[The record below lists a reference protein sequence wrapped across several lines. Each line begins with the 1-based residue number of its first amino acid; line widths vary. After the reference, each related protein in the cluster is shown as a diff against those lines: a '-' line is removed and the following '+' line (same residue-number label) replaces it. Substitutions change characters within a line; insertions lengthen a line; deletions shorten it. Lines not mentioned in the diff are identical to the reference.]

1 MRIKKHI
8 LSALALVLS
17 LLLVFSF
24 TACGDDKTPAITAIS
39 MSSAALEVETGD
51 TARLTVTATYKDETE
66 VELKAGDVTW
76 ASDNPSVASV
86 TRGVVSGKAKGT
98 AKITATY
105 GDFSA
110 TCNVTVNS
118 VEVKISGYTPNA
130 DGKIELDV
138 DGTLNL
144 SAKVLKNDVEMENEQ
159 IVWTTSNQGIV
170 SVNNGVIT
178 GVNPGEAVIT
188 VKRVSNESQ
197 SASVT
202 VVIKEIAG
210 AELMDTYEQNK
221 TPADTW
227 GYWGD
232 KGYNWSNTTIY
243 SAYTEPYNEETPS
256 DDYKYIGANKMNI
269 TFSVDKYAGSMQ
281 PGPKDSAIQ
290 LFYRSSTG
298 NKGKLE
304 ANHNYEIKFK
314 ILSNA
319 AGTIVVNP
327 YDDND
332 TGYHMDED
340 NKDNHKA
347 ELVANEEKEIT
358 VEFRHGDSGAI
369 YANGVYDN
377 VETAVNILLGLL
389 SEPNDEE
396 GTGNVVKV
404 SIYDIQ
410 FKDLGESTHK
420 WIDDET
426 KLEGYVDPDAPVIPD
441 APEALAPDVAVATG
455 VTLTVEDG
463 KAIFNLAG
471 TVKLDAFE
479 NVDAAK
485 AWLNATP
492 FDLQECG
499 GGWKK
504 WEFTRVSVS
513 VNEEDSTFLIKYD
526 ITRLTVDATS
536 DNSTGAYNAHFTEKL
551 PDEEGYSDNKLRDL
565 KLSAESAVH
574 GSSVTVGDKKYS
586 IVNYQAGVDFE
597 GTEEN
602 NWGQAYNYGCVS
614 IKVENVTAE

>member
-51 TARLTVTATYKDETE
+51 TARLTVTATYKDESE

-110 TCNVTVNS
+110 TCSITVNS

-159 IVWTTSNQGIV
+159 IVWTTSNRGIV

-232 KGYNWSNTTIY
+232 QGYNWSNTTIY
-243 SAYTEPYNEETPS
+243 SAYTEPYNEESPS
-256 DDYKYIGANKMNI
+256 DGYKYIGANKMNV
-269 TFSVDKYAGSMQ
+269 TFSVDKYAGSVQ

-340 NKDNHKA
+340 NEDNHKA

-389 SEPNDEE
+389 SEPNDGE

-441 APEALAPDVAVATG
+441 APEALAADVAVATG

-597 GTEEN
+597 GTAEN

>member
-51 TARLTVTATYKDETE
+51 TARLTVTATYKDESE

-110 TCNVTVNS
+110 TCSITVNS

-159 IVWTTSNQGIV
+159 IVWTTSNRGIV

-232 KGYNWSNTTIY
+232 QGYNWSNTTIY
-243 SAYTEPYNEETPS
+243 SAYTEPYNEESPS
-256 DDYKYIGANKMNI
+256 DGYKYIGANKMNV
-269 TFSVDKYAGSMQ
+269 TFSVDKYAGSVQ

-340 NKDNHKA
+340 NEVNHKA

-389 SEPNDEE
+389 SEPNDGE

-471 TVKLDAFE
+471 TVKLDAFDSVE
-479 NVDAAK
+479 AAK

-597 GTEEN
+597 GTAEN

>member
-51 TARLTVTATYKDETE
+51 TARLTVTATYKDESE

-110 TCNVTVNS
+110 TCSITVNS

-159 IVWTTSNQGIV
+159 IVWTTSNRGIV

-232 KGYNWSNTTIY
+232 QGYNWSNTTIY
-243 SAYTEPYNEETPS
+243 SAYTEPYNEESPS
-256 DDYKYIGANKMNI
+256 DGYKYIGANKMNV
-269 TFSVDKYAGSMQ
+269 TFSVDKYAGSVQ

-340 NKDNHKA
+340 NEVNHKA

-389 SEPNDEE
+389 SEPNDGE

-410 FKDLGESTHK
+410 FKDLGKSTHK

-426 KLEGYVDPDAPVIPD
+426 KLEGYVDPDAPIIPE

-471 TVKLDAFE
+471 TVKLDAFDSVE
-479 NVDAAK
+479 AAK

-513 VNEEDSTFLIKYD
+513 VKEEDSTFLIKYD

-602 NWGQAYNYGCVS
+602 NWGQAYNYGCVA

>member
-1 MRIKKHI
+1 MRIKKHL
-8 LSALALVLS
+8 LSALALILS
-17 LLLVFSF
+17 LVLMLPF
-24 TACGDDKTPAITAIS
+24 TACGGDKTPAVTAIAIN
-39 MSSAALEVETGD
+39 SAAVEVETGD
-51 TARLTVTATYKDETE
+51 TIRLTVTATYNDDTTA
-66 VELKAGDVTW
+66 ELKAGDVTW
-76 ASDNPSVASV
+76 ASDNQAVASV
-86 TRGVVSGKAKGT
+86 TRGIVSGKSKGT

-130 DGKIELDV
+130 DGKIELEV
-138 DGTLNL
+138 DSVLNL
-144 SAKVLKNDVEMENEQ
+144 SAKVFKNDVEMENEQ

-232 KGYNWSNTTIY
+232 QGYNWSNTTIY

-256 DDYKYIGANKMNI
+256 DGYEYIGANKMNI
-269 TFSVDKYAGSMQ
+269 TFSVDKYAGTMQ

-290 LFYRSSTG
+290 LFYRSSAD
-298 NKGKLE
+298 NEGKLE

-332 TGYHMDED
+332 KGYQMDED

-347 ELVANEEKEIT
+347 ELVANEEQEIT
-358 VEFRHGDSGAI
+358 VQFRHGDSGAI
-369 YANGVYDN
+369 YADGVYDN

-389 SEPNDEE
+389 SKPNDGE

-404 SIYDIQ
+404 SIYNIQ
-410 FKDLGESTHK
+410 FKDLGESAHK

-426 KLEGYVDPDAPVIPD
+426 KLDGYVDPNAPIIPE

-463 KAIFNLAG
+463 KAILNLAG

-485 AWLNATP
+485 TWLNATP

-513 VNEEDSTFLIKYD
+513 VDEEDSTFLIKYD

-536 DNSTGAYNAHFTEKL
+536 DSSTGAYSAHFTEKL
-551 PDEEGYSDNKLRDL
+551 PSEEGYADNKLRDL
-565 KLSAESAVH
+565 KLSAESAVP
-574 GSSVTVGDKKYS
+574 GENVTVGDKKYS
-586 IVNYQAGVDFE
+586 IVNYQSGVDFE
-597 GTEEN
+597 GTEDN
-602 NWGQAYNYGCVS
+602 NWGQAYNYGCVA

>member
-51 TARLTVTATYKDETE
+51 TARLTVTATYKDESE

-256 DDYKYIGANKMNI
+256 DGYKYIGANKMNI

-369 YANGVYDN
+369 YASGVYDN

-441 APEALAPDVAVATG
+441 APKALAPDVAVATG

-499 GGWKK
+499 GGWIK
-504 WEFTRVSVS
+504 WGFNRVSVS

-536 DNSTGAYNAHFTEKL
+536 DNSTGAYSAHFTEKL

-586 IVNYQAGVDFE
+586 IVNYKDGVDFE
-597 GTEEN
+597 GTAEN
-602 NWGQAYNYGCVS
+602 NWGQAYNYGCVA

>member
-1 MRIKKHI
+1 MLPLR
-8 LSALALVLS
+8 V
-17 LLLVFSF
+17 
-24 TACGDDKTPAITAIS
+24 
-39 MSSAALEVETGD
+39 
-51 TARLTVTATYKDETE
+51 
-66 VELKAGDVTW
+66 
-76 ASDNPSVASV
+76 
-86 TRGVVSGKAKGT
+86 GVVSGKAKGT

-347 ELVANEEKEIT
+347 ELVANEEKEI
-358 VEFRHGDSGAI
+358 H
-369 YANGVYDN
+369 
-377 VETAVNILLGLL
+377 L
-389 SEPNDEE
+389 S
-396 GTGNVVKV
+396 
-404 SIYDIQ
+404 
-410 FKDLGESTHK
+410 F
-420 WIDDET
+420 
-426 KLEGYVDPDAPVIPD
+426 
-441 APEALAPDVAVATG
+441 
-455 VTLTVEDG
+455 
-463 KAIFNLAG
+463 FM
-471 TVKLDAFE
+471 
-479 NVDAAK
+479 
-485 AWLNATP
+485 
-492 FDLQECG
+492 
-499 GGWKK
+499 
-504 WEFTRVSVS
+504 
-513 VNEEDSTFLIKYD
+513 
-526 ITRLTVDATS
+526 
-536 DNSTGAYNAHFTEKL
+536 
-551 PDEEGYSDNKLRDL
+551 
-565 KLSAESAVH
+565 LSLCSC
-574 GSSVTVGDKKYS
+574 Y
-586 IVNYQAGVDFE
+586 
-597 GTEEN
+597 
-602 NWGQAYNYGCVS
+602 
-614 IKVENVTAE
+614 

>member
-51 TARLTVTATYKDETE
+51 TARLTVTATYKDESE

-110 TCNVTVNS
+110 TCSITVNS

-159 IVWTTSNQGIV
+159 IVWTTSNRGIV

-232 KGYNWSNTTIY
+232 QGYNWSNTTIY
-243 SAYTEPYNEETPS
+243 SAYTEPYNEESPS
-256 DDYKYIGANKMNI
+256 DGYKYIGANKMNV
-269 TFSVDKYAGSMQ
+269 TFSVDKYAGSVQ

-340 NKDNHKA
+340 NEVNHKA

-389 SEPNDEE
+389 SEPNDGE

-410 FKDLGESTHK
+410 FKDLGKSTHK

-426 KLEGYVDPDAPVIPD
+426 KQIG
-441 APEALAPDVAVATG
+441 
-455 VTLTVEDG
+455 
-463 KAIFNLAG
+463 
-471 TVKLDAFE
+471 
-479 NVDAAK
+479 
-485 AWLNATP
+485 
-492 FDLQECG
+492 
-499 GGWKK
+499 
-504 WEFTRVSVS
+504 R
-513 VNEEDSTFLIKYD
+513 
-526 ITRLTVDATS
+526 
-536 DNSTGAYNAHFTEKL
+536 AH
-551 PDEEGYSDNKLRDL
+551 
-565 KLSAESAVH
+565 V
-574 GSSVTVGDKKYS
+574 
-586 IVNYQAGVDFE
+586 
-597 GTEEN
+597 
-602 NWGQAYNYGCVS
+602 
-614 IKVENVTAE
+614 

>member
-51 TARLTVTATYKDETE
+51 TARLTVTATYKDESE

-110 TCNVTVNS
+110 TCSITVNS

-159 IVWTTSNQGIV
+159 IVWTTSNRGIV

-232 KGYNWSNTTIY
+232 QGYNWSNTTIY
-243 SAYTEPYNEETPS
+243 SAYTEPYNEESPS
-256 DDYKYIGANKMNI
+256 DGYKYIGANKMNV
-269 TFSVDKYAGSMQ
+269 TFSVDKYAGSVQ

-340 NKDNHKA
+340 NEVNHKA

-389 SEPNDEE
+389 SEPNDGE

-410 FKDLGESTHK
+410 FKDLGKSTHK

-426 KLEGYVDPDAPVIPD
+426 KLEGYVDPDAPIIPE

-471 TVKLDAFE
+471 TVKLDAFDSVE
-479 NVDAAK
+479 AAK

-499 GGWKK
+499 GWKK

-513 VNEEDSTFLIKYD
+513 VKEEDSTFLIKYD

-602 NWGQAYNYGCVS
+602 NWGQAYNYGCVA